1 MHGQKT
7 RFGQGL
13 PFATPGTN
21 YPIKVHISDLKYR
34 ADYVGNDAS
43 LGSIYATAVIAG
55 KKVEL
60 RGSQVAPSE
69 YKLLLGDMQARLLKD
84 PEKMGDAMLFQEY
97 EAVLSDKHVWQF
109 TVTGISE

>member
-1 MHGQKT
+1 MQAQKT

-13 PFATPGTN
+13 PYAKPGTD

-34 ADYVGNDAS
+34 PDYVGNDNT

-60 RGSQVAPSE
+60 RGTQVAPSE
-69 YKLLLGDMQARLLKD
+69 YKLLFGDMQARLLKD
-84 PEKMGDAMLFQEY
+84 PEKTGDTMLFQEY